1 MGLNTNRHSVY
12 ELKYHLVV
20 VTKYRK
26 KVINDT
32 ITKELYEI
40 AKNIIEI
47 NNNGKLI
54 EFNSDLDHVH
64 LLFSVGPQVQLSK
77 LINSYK
83 TVSSRLIR
91 KNHNDY
97 LKNIC
102 CKSMF
107 WSNSYYIGSV
117 GNTNEK
123 VIKNYILNQ

>member
-1 MGLNTNRHSVY
+1 MSLNTNRHSVY

-32 ITKELYEI
+32 IEKELYEI

-47 NNNGKLI
+47 NNNGELI

-97 LKNIC
+97 LKNIYS
-102 CKSMF
+102 KSMF
-107 WSNSYYIGSV
+107 WSSSYYIVSV
-117 GNTNEK
+117 GNINEK
-123 VIKNYILNQ
+123 IIKNYIINQ